1 VDALG
6 GHKGRRYETNM
17 FGEFGRRLLMLLRR
31 RRFDADLK
39 EEMRLHRELREQ
51 EEIERGLPPKE
62 AHFAAQRRFGNDL
75 LLREKSRD
83 MWGWNWLETLLQDV
97 RYGLR
102 QLRRNPGFALAA
114 VLTLAMGIG
123 TTTALFTVVH
133 SVLLK
138 PLPFKDPARLLRLYE
153 HSSDDKFAY
162 NNNAA
167 GIFAE
172 WKKQSHSF
180 SDLAIMGGGR
190 YNLSSAGGQ
199 LPEKVDAAAFSWNL
213 LPTLGVE
220 PALGRNFTAADD
232 QPSAP
237 ATVVLSWGL
246 WQRRLGGD
254 PSILGQSIHL
264 DGKSYVVLGVMP
276 AWFAYPDHTTQL
288 WTPVYHEESPKEM
301 EAIDSHDFSAIGRMK
316 SGVSAAEATAELT
329 VITRRLH
336 DAHPD
341 DAFVSK
347 GAESRPLLE
356 DLVGDLKTPL
366 YVLLGAT
373 ACLLLIACLNV
384 AGLLVA
390 RGVVRRRE
398 SAVRAALGGSRWRL
412 LRGHLTETLILS
424 AAGAAGG
431 LLLAYA
437 MIRWFVVARPD
448 VSRVEAIHMDGVVV
462 AFVAVLIFASAL
474 FAGVASSI
482 SVRGE
487 QILSS
492 LQESSRA
499 HSAGEGPV
507 RLRKWLLATE
517 VGLTVVLLVG
527 AGLLLKSY
535 ARLRFVNLG
544 CATDG
549 VLTLRF
555 SLPGAK
561 YRLPVQR
568 ASFYDGLLERMRAFP
583 GVQGAGL
590 VRSVPGDGYPG
601 DNGFAIAEHPPLPA
615 GKVQYCIVQW
625 ADPGYFAALGIP
637 LLRGQL
643 FDEKLQAGKPHQ
655 VIINQAFVRQYFPG
669 EEPIGKHLISMGHQ
683 TFTIVGVVGDTRSE
697 LAQPPLPIMF
707 YPIGAPFDE
716 GNLPNYAMLAV
727 RSRHDVLKL
736 ALPIQRIFAQLD
748 PELAVADVLTMD
760 QLMNKLTLDASF
772 DMSLLVAF
780 AALSL
785 ALAAVGLFGV
795 LSYIVA
801 QRTHEIAIRMALGAQ
816 QGDVLR
822 MVVRQGM
829 VPALIGM
836 GLGIAAAF
844 GLTRL
849 LSSLLYGVRPDDPVT
864 FTLVLLI
871 LTGVALVATY
881 IPARRATKID
891 PMVALR
897 YE

>member
-6 GHKGRRYETNM
+6 GHKGRPYEANM

-31 RRFDADLK
+31 RQFDADLG

-51 EEIERGLPPKE
+51 AEIERGLSAKE
-62 AHFAAQRRFGNDL
+62 AHYAAQRRFGNDL
-75 LLREKSRD
+75 VLREESRD

-102 QLRRNPGFALAA
+102 QLRLNPGFALAA

-133 SVLLK
+133 SVLLE
-138 PLPFKDPARLLRLYE
+138 PLPFKDPGRLLRLYE
-153 HSSDDKFAY
+153 HSNDQFAY
-162 NNNAA
+162 NNSAA
-167 GIFAE
+167 GVFAE
-172 WKKQSHSF
+172 WKKQSHGF
-180 SDLAIMGGGR
+180 SDLALWGGGQ
-190 YNLSSAGGQ
+190 YDLSSAGGQ
-199 LPEKVDAAAFSWNL
+199 LPEKVSAAQCSWNL
-213 LPTLGVE
+213 FPTLGVK

-246 WQRRLGGD
+246 WQRRFGAD
-254 PSILGQSIHL
+254 PAILGQSIHL

-276 AWFAYPDHTTQL
+276 AWFAYPGHTTQL
-288 WTPVYHEESPKEM
+288 WTAVYHEESPKEM
-301 EAIDSHDFSAIGRMK
+301 EAIDSHDFSAIGRLK
-316 SGVSAAEATAELT
+316 PGVGAAEATAELT

-341 DAFVSK
+341 NAFVSK
-347 GAESRPLLE
+347 GTESRPPLE
-356 DLVGDLKTPL
+356 DMVGDLKTPL
-366 YVLLGAT
+366 YILLGAT
-373 ACLLLIACLNV
+373 GCLLLIACLNV

-431 LLLAYA
+431 MLLAYA
-437 MIRWFVVARPD
+437 MIRWFVAARPD
-448 VSRVEAIHMDGVVV
+448 VTRVEAIRMDGVVL
-462 AFVAVLIFASAL
+462 AFVAALIFASAL

-492 LQESSRA
+492 LQEASRV

-535 ARLRFVNLG
+535 ARLRFANLG
-544 CATDG
+544 CATEG
-549 VLTLRF
+549 VLTMRF
-555 SLPGAK
+555 NLPEAK
-561 YRLPVQR
+561 YRQAAQR
-568 ASFYDGLLERMRAFP
+568 SSFYDSLLERVRALP

-590 VRSVPGDGYPG
+590 VRCVPGGGYPG
-601 DNGFAIAEHPPLPA
+601 DSGCAIAEHPPLPA
-615 GKVQYCIVQW
+615 GQVQYCIVQW

-637 LLRGQL
+637 LLRGQK
-643 FDEKLQAGKPHQ
+643 FDESQQAGKPHE
-655 VIINQAFVRQYFPG
+655 VIVNQSFVRQYFPG
-669 EEPIGKHLISMGHQ
+669 GDPIGKHLISIDQ
-683 TFTIVGVVGDTRSE
+683 QPFAIIGVVGDTRSE
-697 LAQPPLPIMF
+697 LARPPLPVMYF
-707 YPIGAPFDE
+707 PIDAPLYGGDV
-716 GNLPNYAMLAV
+716 PNYATLAV
-727 RSRHDVLKL
+727 RARHDVVKL
-736 ALPIQRIFAQLD
+736 ALPIQGIFAQLD

-772 DMSLLVAF
+772 DMTLLVAF

-836 GLGIAAAF
+836 GLGIAGAL

-849 LSSLLYGVRPDDPVT
+849 LSSLLYGVRPDDPLT
-864 FTLVLLI
+864 FASVLLI
-871 LTGVALVATY
+871 LAGVALVATF

-891 PMVALR
+891 PVVALR

>member
-1 VDALG
+1 
-6 GHKGRRYETNM
+6 
-17 FGEFGRRLLMLLRR
+17 
-31 RRFDADLK
+31 
-39 EEMRLHRELREQ
+39 
-51 EEIERGLPPKE
+51 
-62 AHFAAQRRFGNDL
+62 
-75 LLREKSRD
+75 
-83 MWGWNWLETLLQDV
+83 MWGWNWLEMLLQDV

-102 QLRRNPGFALAA
+102 QLRRNPGFTAAA
-114 VLTLAMGIG
+114 VITLAMGIG

-133 SVLLK
+133 SVLLE

-153 HSSDDKFAY
+153 HSSDDKFPY

-167 GIFAE
+167 GVFAE
-172 WKKQSHSF
+172 WKKQSSGF
-180 SDLAIMGGGR
+180 SDLALMGGGQ

-199 LPEKVDAAAFSWNL
+199 LPEKVSAAECSWNL
-213 LPTLGVE
+213 FPTLGVE
-220 PALGRNFTAADD
+220 PALGRDFTAADD

-246 WQRRLGGD
+246 WKRRFGGD
-254 PSILGQSIHL
+254 PSIVGQSIHL
-264 DGKSYVVLGVMP
+264 DAKSYVVLGVMP
-276 AWFAYPDHTTQL
+276 AWFAFPDHTTQL
-288 WTPVYHEESPKEM
+288 WTPVYHEEPPKEM
-301 EAIDSHDFSAIGRMK
+301 EAPDSHDFAAIGRLK
-316 SGVSAAEATAELT
+316 PGVSAAEATAELT
-329 VITRRLH
+329 VIVRRLH

-341 DAFVSK
+341 DAFISK
-347 GAESRPLLE
+347 AAESRPLLE
-356 DLVGDLKTPL
+356 DIVGDLKTPL

-390 RGVVRRRE
+390 RGVARRRE
-398 SAVRAALGGSRWRL
+398 SAVRTALGGSRWRL
-412 LRGHLTETLILS
+412 LGAHLTETLLLS
-424 AAGAAGG
+424 ATGAAGG

-437 MIRWFVVARPD
+437 MMKWFVASRPD
-448 VSRVEAIHMDGVVV
+448 VSRVEAIRMDGVVA
-462 AFVAVLIFASAL
+462 AFVVVLIIACAL

-492 LQESSRA
+492 LQESSRSQ
-499 HSAGEGPV
+499 SAGKAPV
-507 RLRKWLLATE
+507 RMRKWLLALE

-549 VLTLRF
+549 VLTMRF

-561 YRLPVQR
+561 YHQAVQR
-568 ASFYDGLLERMRAFP
+568 TSFYGALLERVRALP

-590 VRSVPGDGYPG
+590 VRSVPGGGYPG
-601 DNGFAIAEHPPLPA
+601 DTGFAIAEHPPLPA
-615 GKVQYCIVQW
+615 GQVQYCIVQW

-637 LLRGQL
+637 LVRGQF
-643 FDEKLQAGKPHQ
+643 FDEKQRAGKPHE
-655 VIINQAFVRQYFPG
+655 VIVNQSFVRQYLPG
-669 EEPIGKHLISMGHQ
+669 EDPIGKHLISIGPQ
-683 TFTIVGVVGDTRSE
+683 PFAIIGVVGDTRSE
-697 LAQPPLPIMF
+697 LARPPLPVMYF
-707 YPIGAPFDE
+707 PICAPFDE
-716 GNLPNYAMLAV
+716 GNVPNYAMLVV
-727 RSRHDVLKL
+727 RSSRDVAKL
-736 ALPIQRIFAQLD
+736 ALPIQRVFAQLD
-748 PELAVADVLTMD
+748 PELAISNILTMD
-760 QLMNKLTLDASF
+760 QLLGKITLDASF
-772 DMSLLVAF
+772 NMTLLVAF

-836 GLGIAAAF
+836 GLGIAGAL
-844 GLTRL
+844 GLTRV
-849 LSSLLYGVRPDDPVT
+849 LSSLLYGVRPDDPLT
-864 FTLVLLI
+864 FALVLLI
-871 LTGVALVATY
+871 LAGVALVATY
-881 IPARRATKID
+881 IPARRATKVD
-891 PMVALR
+891 PTVALR

>member
-1 VDALG
+1 MLTEL
-6 GHKGRRYETNM
+6 GRR
-17 FGEFGRRLLMLLRR
+17 FLMLFRGR
-31 RRFDADLK
+31 QFDADLQ
-39 EEMRLHRELREQ
+39 EEMRLHRELRAQ
-51 EEIERGLPPKE
+51 AEIERGSSPKE
-62 AHFAAQRRFGNDL
+62 AHSAAQRRFGNDL
-75 LLREKSRD
+75 VLREASRD
-83 MWGWNWLETLLQDV
+83 MWGWNWLETLLSDV
-97 RYGLR
+97 RFALR
-102 QLRRNPGFALAA
+102 QLRRSPGFTAAA

-133 SVLLK
+133 SVLLE

-153 HSSDDKFAY
+153 HSPDDKFPY

-167 GIFAE
+167 GVFAE
-172 WKKQSHSF
+172 WKKQSRSF
-180 SDLAIMGGGR
+180 SDLALVGGQE
-190 YNLSSAGGQ
+190 YNFSSAGGQ
-199 LPEKVDAAAFSWNL
+199 LPEKVDAADCSWNL
-213 LPTLGVE
+213 FPTLGVE
-220 PALGRNFTAADD
+220 PALGRSFTAADD
-232 QPSAP
+232 QPSAL

-246 WQRRLGGD
+246 WQRRFGGD

-264 DGKSYVVLGVMP
+264 DAKSYVVLGVMP
-276 AWFAYPDHTTQL
+276 EWFAYPDHTTQL
-288 WTPVYHEESPKEM
+288 WTPVYHEEPPKEM

-316 SGVSAAEATAELT
+316 PGVGAGDATAELT

-341 DAFVSK
+341 DAFISK

-356 DLVGDLKTPL
+356 HMVGDIKTPL

-373 ACLLLIACLNV
+373 GCLLLIACLNV

-390 RGVVRRRE
+390 RGVARRRE

-412 LRGHLTETLILS
+412 LRGHLTETSLLS
-424 AAGAAGG
+424 AAGAGGG

-437 MIRWFVVARPD
+437 MIKWFVAARPD
-448 VSRVEAIHMDGVVV
+448 VSRVEAIHMDGVVMG
-462 AFVAVLIFASAL
+462 FVAALVFACAL

-492 LQESSRA
+492 LQESSRS
-499 HSAGEGPV
+499 HSAGEAPV

-549 VLTLRF
+549 VLTMRF
-555 SLPGAK
+555 SLPEAK
-561 YRLPVQR
+561 YRHAVER
-568 ASFYDGLLERMRAFP
+568 TSFFDALLERMRALP

-590 VRSVPGDGYPG
+590 VRSVPGGGYPG
-601 DNGFAIAEHPPLPA
+601 DSGFAIAEHPPIPA
-615 GKVQYCIVQW
+615 GQSQYCIVQW

-637 LLRGQL
+637 LVRGER
-643 FDEKLQAGKPHQ
+643 FDLKQRADRPRE
-655 VIINQAFVRQYFPG
+655 VIVNQSFVRKYFPG
-669 EEPIGKHLISMGHQ
+669 EDPIGKHLISIGHQ
-683 TFTIVGVVGDTRSE
+683 SFFIIGVVGDTRSE
-697 LAQPPLPIMF
+697 LAQPPLPVMYF
-707 YPIGAPFDE
+707 PIYAPLYGGE
-716 GNLPNYAMLAV
+716 VPNYGMLAV
-727 RSRHDVLKL
+727 RSTHDVVKL
-736 ALPIQRIFAQLD
+736 ALPVQRVFQQLD
-748 PELAVADVLTMD
+748 PELAVSDILTMD
-760 QLMNKLTLDASF
+760 QMIGKTTLDASF
-772 DMSLLVAF
+772 DTTLLLVF

-816 QGDVLR
+816 RGDVLR

-829 VPALIGM
+829 VPAVIGM
-836 GLGIAAAF
+836 GLGVAGAF
-844 GLTRL
+844 GLTRV
-849 LSSLLYGVRPDDPVT
+849 LSSLLYGVRPDDPLT

-871 LTGVALVATY
+871 LGGVALVATY
-881 IPARRATKID
+881 VPARRATKVD
-891 PMVALR
+891 PTVALR

>member
-1 VDALG
+1 MFAQLI
-6 GHKGRRYETNM
+6 RR
-17 FGEFGRRLLMLLRR
+17 FLMLFRGPQ
-31 RRFDADLK
+31 FDADLQ
-39 EEMRLHRELREQ
+39 EEMRLHRELRAQ
-51 EEIERGLPPKE
+51 EEVEHGLPPTE
-62 AHFAAQRRFGNDL
+62 ARYAAQRRFGNDL
-75 LLREKSRD
+75 VLREESRD
-83 MWGWNWLETLLQDV
+83 MWGWNWLESMLSDA
-97 RYGLR
+97 RFALR
-102 QLRRNPGFALAA
+102 QLRRNPGFTAAA

-133 SVLLK
+133 SVLLE

-153 HSSDDKFAY
+153 HSNDQFAY
-162 NNNAA
+162 NANAA
-167 GIFAE
+167 GVFAE
-172 WKKQSHSF
+172 WKKQSHGF
-180 SDLAIMGGGR
+180 SDLALVGGQQ
-190 YNLSSAGGQ
+190 YNLSSAAGQ
-199 LPEKVDAAAFSWNL
+199 LAEKVDAAECSWNL
-213 LPTLGVE
+213 LPTLGLE

-246 WQRRLGGD
+246 WKRRFGGD

-288 WTPVYHEESPKEM
+288 WTPVYHEEPPREM
-301 EAIDSHDFSAIGRMK
+301 QALDSHDFSAIGRLK
-316 SGVSAAEATAELT
+316 PGVSAAEATAELT

-336 DAHPD
+336 DAHPQNG
-341 DAFVSK
+341 FISK
-347 GAESRPLLE
+347 AAHSRPLLE
-356 DLVGDLKTPL
+356 GMVGYLKTPL
-366 YVLLGAT
+366 YILLGAT

-390 RGVVRRRE
+390 RGVARRRE

-412 LRGHLTETLILS
+412 LGAHLTETLLLS

-431 LLLAYA
+431 LLLAHA
-437 MIRWFVVARPD
+437 MIKWFVAARPD
-448 VSRVEAIHMDGVVV
+448 VTRVEAIHMDGMVL
-462 AFVAVLIFASAL
+462 AFVAVMIFACTL
-474 FAGVASSI
+474 FGGMASSM

-487 QILSS
+487 QILVS
-492 LQESSRA
+492 LQESARS

-507 RLRKWLLATE
+507 RLRKWLLSLE
-517 VGLTVVLLVG
+517 VGLTVVLLVA

-535 ARLRFVNLG
+535 SRLRFVDLG
-544 CATDG
+544 CATDR
-549 VLTLRF
+549 VLTMRF

-561 YRLPVQR
+561 YRQPVQR
-568 ASFYDGLLERMRAFP
+568 AIFYGALLERVRALP
-583 GVQGAGL
+583 GVRGAGL

-615 GKVQYCIVQW
+615 GQVQYCIVQW
-625 ADPGYFAALGIP
+625 ADPGYFAAMGIP
-637 LLRGQL
+637 MLRGQT
-643 FDEKLQAGKPHQ
+643 FDQKLQAGKPDE

-669 EEPIGKHLISMGHQ
+669 EEPIGKHLISMGHHI
-683 TFTIVGVVGDTRSE
+683 FTIIGVVGDTRSE
-697 LAQPPLPIMF
+697 LAQPFLPIMY

-727 RSRHDVLKL
+727 RSSHDVAKF
-736 ALPIQRIFAQLD
+736 ALPIQRVFAQLD
-748 PELAVADVLTMD
+748 PELAVADILTMD
-760 QLMNKLTLDASF
+760 QLLGKLTLDASF
-772 DMSLLVAF
+772 DMTLLVAF
-780 AALSL
+780 AGLSL

-836 GLGIAAAF
+836 GMGIAGALA
-844 GLTRL
+844 LTRVL
-849 LSSLLYGVRPDDPVT
+849 ASLLYGVRPDDPLT
-864 FTLVLLI
+864 FALVLQI
-871 LTGVALVATY
+871 LGGVALVATY
-881 IPARRATKID
+881 IPARRATKVD
-891 PMVALR
+891 PMMALR